1 MNPLLTKLQPYPF
14 ERLKQL
20 FQSVT
25 PNPAFKP
32 ISLGIGEPKHATPEF
47 IKTALSSSLNGL
59 AAYPATAGELAL
71 RESCTAWL
79 LKRYKLTVNAATQV
93 LPVNGSRE
101 ALFAFTHCRLP

>member
-59 AAYPATAGELAL
+59 AA
-71 RESCTAWL
+71 
-79 LKRYKLTVNAATQV
+79 
-93 LPVNGSRE
+93 
-101 ALFAFTHCRLP
+101 